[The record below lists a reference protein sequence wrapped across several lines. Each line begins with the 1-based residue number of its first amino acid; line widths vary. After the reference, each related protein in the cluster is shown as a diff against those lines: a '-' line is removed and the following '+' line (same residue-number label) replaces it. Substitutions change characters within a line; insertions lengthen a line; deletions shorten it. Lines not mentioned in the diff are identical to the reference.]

1 MIESAGKAV
10 VIGEGLNFTGIEIA
24 PGNSSL
30 VA

>member
-10 VIGEGLNFTGIEIA
+10 VIGEGLNFPGKET
-24 PGNSSL
+24 PSGNSSL